1 MIDCPNVEM
10 RDRLPDLANE
20 SLEPAVRELVLVHL
34 TECVAC
40 TAEIEILRTTRLILI
55 KTTPKVNVQGIALAL
70 PRYPS
75 RRPGRADVAAPGS
88 VGRSA
93 WSNSWRIAAAVT
105 FLAAGFGTYALL
117 NDDTSPR
124 LQDTIAAA
132 VATDSTVGLAL
143 TGALADMSDAEL
155 KDLVGDIETIEALPS
170 TEVEAMSSVGV
181 PAILPD
187 SVVRE
192 LEVR

>member
-1 MIDCPNVEM
+1 MIDCPNLGV
-10 RDRLPDLANE
+10 RDRLADLAKDT
-20 SLEPAVRELVLVHL
+20 LGPADRELVLVHL
-34 TECVAC
+34 TECAAC
-40 TAEIEILRTTRLILI
+40 AAEIEILRTTRLILL
-55 KTTPKVNVQGIALAL
+55 KSTPKVNVQGIALAL
-70 PRYPS
+70 PRYGVPSIAGAPS
-75 RRPGRADVAAPGS
+75 RR
-88 VGRSA
+88 A

-105 FLAAGFGTYALL
+105 FLAAGFGSYELL
-117 NDDTSPR
+117 NNDSAPR
-124 LQDTIAAA
+124 FQDTITAS
-132 VATDSTVGLAL
+132 VAHDSTVGLAL

-155 KDLVGDIETIEALPS
+155 RDLVGDIETIEALPS